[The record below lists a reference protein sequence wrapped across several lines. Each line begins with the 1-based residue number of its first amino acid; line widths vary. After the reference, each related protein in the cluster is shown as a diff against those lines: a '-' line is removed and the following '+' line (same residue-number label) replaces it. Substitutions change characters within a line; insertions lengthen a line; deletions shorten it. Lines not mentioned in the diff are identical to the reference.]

1 MLSALEPTVLP
12 LSASQI
18 EDLRLA
24 SSKMSGVERRS
35 FQAAM
40 TLKYC
45 GGNAR
50 HAERVF
56 GWGREAVQLGLHEQ
70 RTGVICLGAQA
81 ACCGNRGWEDQ
92 HPDVAQALWALAES
106 HSQQDPTFR
115 TVLQY
120 TRLTAAEALTQ
131 LRAQGFP
138 EEHLPSPSTMAE
150 VLNRNGD
157 RLRQVIKAKP
167 QKNSRKRTPSLPTSP
182 NGMASPSR
190 RRMLTETDRSSA

>member
-81 ACCGNRGWEDQ
+81 ACCGNRVWEEQ

-120 TRLTAAEALTQ
+120 TRLTTAAEALTQ

-150 VLNRNGD
+150 VLNRNGY
-157 RLRQVIKAKP
+157 RLRKVVKAKP
-167 QKNSRKRTPSLPTSP
+167 QKNSRKRMPSSPTSP
-182 NGMASPSR
+182 NGMAGP
-190 RRMLTETDRSSA
+190 

>member
-81 ACCGNRGWEDQ
+81 ACCGNRVWEDQ

-115 TVLQY
+115 TMLQY
-120 TRLTAAEALTQ
+120 TRLTAAAALTQ

-150 VLNRNGD
+150 VLNRNGY
-157 RLRQVIKAKP
+157 RLRKVVKAKP
-167 QKNSRKRTPSLPTSP
+167 QKNSRKRMPSSPTSP
-182 NGMASPSR
+182 NGMASPWPHR
-190 RRMLTETDRSSA
+190 I